1 RGMDLEEVEC
11 GFDGCQTEGYENR
24 ACLPVPIPYND
35 TEFYGEP
42 CLMFVRSLEVPN
54 LECPRE
60 QLNQVTSY
68 MDASHVYGSSRME
81 KEALLEKSQPSQ

>member
-1 RGMDLEEVEC
+1 MRVLTCVLFCLGRGMDLEEIEC
-11 GFDGCQTEGYENR
+11 GFDGCQTQGFENR

-54 LECPRE
+54 LEC
-60 QLNQVTSY
+60 TF
-68 MDASHVYGSSRME
+68 GKCISSEVCTNMH
-81 KEALLEKSQPSQ
+81 